1 MKLNSEKKKKKVI
14 SKENYSLG
22 IKGGRLMSSFLL
34 SWAGFPVTVIDK
46 TKKHLYIEEVANRPK
61 HE

>member
-1 MKLNSEKKKKKVI
+1 
-14 SKENYSLG
+14 
-22 IKGGRLMSSFLL
+22 MSSFLL